1 MSENE
6 QEILS
11 KTWFYR
17 FTLPS
22 GKITS
27 TYDDGALDQI
37 HTSRLQMLRG
47 VVDQRFGASLAGH
60 NAIDIACHQGW
71 FATKLAQ
78 WHADDVLAID
88 ARSEHVADTTMIRD
102 ALGLTHLRVQ
112 QSDVHALDAAG
123 LGTFDLVLM
132 LGLIYHLENPVGALR
147 QARALTRQVCV
158 VETQIVPGM
167 TGMVDYGSYRF
178 VRPLKGSFGIIDET
192 EETHGPETST
202 TGICLVPSLEALFWI
217 MRKVGFSRVE
227 LVPPPEDAY
236 EQLRYGKRVM
246 VAGYVD

>member
-1 MSENE
+1 MSAIE
-6 QEILS
+6 QRILD

-17 FTLPS
+17 FRLPS
-22 GKITS
+22 GEITS

-37 HTSRLQMLRG
+37 HETRLAMLKQ
-47 VVDQRFGASLAGH
+47 VVDARFGDTLAGH

-71 FATKLAQ
+71 FSTKLVEWNAN
-78 WHADDVLAID
+78 DVLAVD
-88 ARSEHVADTTMIRD
+88 ARAEHVADTTLIRD
-102 ALGLTHLRVQ
+102 ALNLSKLRVM
-112 QSDVHALDAAG
+112 QSDVHAIEPAK
-123 LGTFDLVLM
+123 LGQFDLVLM
-132 LGLIYHLENPVGALR
+132 LGLIYHLENPIGALR
-147 QARALTRQVCV
+147 QARALTRHMCV

-192 EETHGPETST
+192 DDTHGPEAST

-217 MRKVGFSRVE
+217 MRKIGFARVE

-246 VAGYVD
+246 VAGYLE

>member
-1 MSENE
+1 MSAIE
-6 QEILS
+6 QRILE

-17 FTLPS
+17 FKLPS
-22 GKITS
+22 GKVTS

-37 HTSRLQMLRG
+37 HESRLAMLTRII
-47 VVDQRFGASLAGH
+47 DSRFGGSLTGH

-71 FATKLAQ
+71 FATQLAE
-78 WHADDVLAID
+78 WNADDVLAID
-88 ARSEHVADTTMIRD
+88 ARAEHVADTTLIRD
-102 ALGLTHLRVQ
+102 ALNLANLRVQ
-112 QSDVHALDAAG
+112 QADVHALEPAKIG
-123 LGTFDLVLM
+123 QFDLVLM

-147 QARALTRQVCV
+147 IARELTRHVCV

-192 EETHGPETST
+192 DDTHGPEAST
-202 TGICLVPSLEALFWI
+202 TGICLVPSLEALVWI
-217 MRKVGFSRVE
+217 MRKIGFARVE
-227 LVPPPEDAY
+227 IVPPPEDAY

-246 VAGYVD
+246 VVGYIE